1 MNANRFPNKRTMFVK
16 SPVKESTLSS
26 SPSVEDNKR
35 MKMPKSNCSDA
46 ESVEESDSST
56 TVSVRGSTPGR
67 VCRWSK
73 FVRNLYEMAVNPVNA
88 RAVGF
93 SSDGLCLEVRDAKML
108 SAEVLQK
115 YFKHKNVSSFIRQ
128 LNNYGFKTVPVVM
141 NSHVT
146 HCFAHDC
153 FQRDRIDLLEGVT
166 RRTASSDAQKIGERI
181 SALRE
186 KESEFEQHVTQLA
199 RMNEELKR
207 QNAELMEE
215 NKRLKHNWMA
225 VQDTLKSRMYEQ
237 QQVQPIQQPR
247 HSFPPPPPISDSM
260 MQFDSTPHESFMLP
274 TFPALFPEEF

>member
-1 MNANRFPNKRTMFVK
+1 
-16 SPVKESTLSS
+16 
-26 SPSVEDNKR
+26 
-35 MKMPKSNCSDA
+35 
-46 ESVEESDSST
+46 
-56 TVSVRGSTPGR
+56 
-67 VCRWSK
+67 
-73 FVRNLYEMAVNPVNA
+73 MAVNPINA

-93 SSDGLCLEVRDAKML
+93 SPDGLCLEVRDAKYL

-141 NSHVT
+141 NSSVS

-186 KESEFEQHVTQLA
+186 KESEFEQQLMQLS
-199 RMNEELKR
+199 RMNDELKR
-207 QNAELMEE
+207 QNIELQEE

-237 QQVQPIQQPR
+237 QVQPLQHQQQQQQQQRRVLQPAP
-247 HSFPPPPPISDSM
+247 SMNDSM
-260 MQFDSTPHESFMLP
+260 MHFGMDPNSHEAFMLP
-274 TFPALFPEEF
+274 SFPTLFPEEF